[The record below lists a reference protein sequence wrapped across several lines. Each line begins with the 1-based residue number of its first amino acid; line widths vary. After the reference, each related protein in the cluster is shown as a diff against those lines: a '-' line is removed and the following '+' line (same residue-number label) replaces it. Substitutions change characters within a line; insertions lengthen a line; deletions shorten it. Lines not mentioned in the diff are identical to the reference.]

1 VHDEVRTSGRKV
13 GALQAANIAGC
24 VAGSLL
30 VGLAALQRLGTAET
44 LRLLTLVG
52 LVFAAVG
59 WRYHGRR
66 FAAAAIALVAMA
78 VALPGREELWR
89 RLHGQTRPEQRALFE
104 EDATG
109 VVAIATRSPVRLRLS
124 VNGKGN
130 SWLPFGGVH
139 TVLGALPAVVHAAP
153 RRVAV
158 VGLGSGDTAWA
169 AGLRRETQ
177 SVTVFEISS
186 PQPRIL
192 RRIVEQQS
200 LPELASFLADPRMTI
215 RLEDGRRALE
225 ALRGEGFDAIE
236 TDAIWP
242 ESAGSGNLYSLEFFE
257 TCARRLRAGG
267 LMCTWAPTPRVRAT
281 FRTVFPHVLDVDGG
295 VILIGSRYPIQID
308 VPAWEARLQQSEA
321 YLGEL
326 RAQAVRDRLRAL
338 VPASGPIEGLLN
350 RDLYPRDEFA
360 SR

>member
-1 VHDEVRTSGRKV
+1 
-13 GALQAANIAGC
+13 
-24 VAGSLL
+24 
-30 VGLAALQRLGTAET
+30 
-44 LRLLTLVG
+44 
-52 LVFAAVG
+52 
-59 WRYHGRR
+59 
-66 FAAAAIALVAMA
+66 
-78 VALPGREELWR
+78 
-89 RLHGQTRPEQRALFE
+89 
-104 EDATG
+104 
-109 VVAIATRSPVRLRLS
+109 
-124 VNGKGN
+124 
-130 SWLPFGGVH
+130 
-139 TVLGALPAVVHAAP
+139 
-153 RRVAV
+153 
-158 VGLGSGDTAWA
+158 
-169 AGLRRETQ
+169 
-177 SVTVFEISS
+177 VFEISS

-192 RRIVEQQS
+192 RRVVEQQS
-200 LPELASFLADPRMTI
+200 LPELARFLADPRVQI

-308 VPAWEARLQQSEA
+308 VPAWEARLQQAEA

-326 RAQAVRDRLRAL
+326 RAQAVRDRLRSLA
-338 VPASGPIEGLLN
+338 PASGPIEGLLN

-360 SR
+360 R